1 MGILS
6 FCLSI
11 DRVDWMGGAI
21 LKKRWIGFGAV
32 FCLIVFLLSDIPI
45 SAAPGKAAGRLIQ
58 TMSEQDEYEGLLQL
72 GLLVTPVLKEENPQK
87 AYEMVI
93 PSVVKLSTDSL
104 YGSGVIFSM
113 TEDKIIMVSCA
124 HLLLYAD
131 EIKVEFFNNR
141 QAEGTVVYLSQQYD
155 LGFVEIPTG
164 EVDLATLKELRQVR
178 RDMWG
183 EIEVVAGTQMFQVGS
198 ADGPAKT
205 MYEGFVADPW
215 RYFSEFNSY
224 MINNNCLGRP
234 GMSGGGTFDGYGN
247 YIGMISGGLGEQT
260 ASLPLMLIIE
270 EYQLYKQG

>member
-1 MGILS
+1 M
-6 FCLSI
+6 
-11 DRVDWMGGAI
+11 
-21 LKKRWIGFGAV
+21 KKRWIGFGAV

-215 RYFSEFNSY
+215 RYFPEFNSY

-260 ASLPLMLIIE
+260 ASLPLLLITE